1 MTADK
6 TYDYR
11 LYEAAREHEVAD
23 ASGGDFEFEFLTR
36 QILVIGGA
44 AATVLRVHLVD
55 DPTDKIFGLNVGAN
69 AFIQL
74 PLRVDIVKSANTC
87 TVIGLW

>member
-1 MTADK
+1 MTANK
-6 TYDYR
+6 TPDYK
-11 LYEAAREHEVAD
+11 LYESARDHDVAVP
-23 ASGGDFEFEFLTR
+23 GGDFEFPFLTR

-55 DPTDKIFGLNVGAN
+55 DPEDKIFGLNVGAN

-74 PLRVDIVKSANTC
+74 PLRVDVVKAANTC
-87 TVIGLW
+87 TVIGLY